1 MSVSF
6 MWRACY
12 PILLCLALSV
22 PANADMV
29 FVLNSGDASISV
41 LDARERTEL
50 RRMPA
55 LREVHHAVL
64 TPDGSTLVVGDSG
77 GNELIFLDPG
87 TGELR
92 NRVRISN
99 PYHLEY
105 SPDGKY
111 LVVASLRRDQVD
123 IYDAG
128 TMALLGRL
136 QQPDKPSHVAFSPD
150 SRFAYVTLQGT
161 GEVVAVDLVTRM
173 AAWTVAV
180 GPEPAGII
188 WHRGR
193 LIIGLMGSTNFVQ
206 LDPMTRQVTHAFS
219 VGRGAHVVV
228 ASPDGRSLYAT
239 ARVESGLWEV
249 DADTLEV
256 RRRFDVPGGPDCIS
270 FDPDG
275 RLWMT
280 LRWLGRVGVLDPRT
294 GTLEQI
300 RVGRSPH
307 GIFVMPRRHGMRADF
322 AAIMP
327 GATSGS
333 RPLPRPLQARQGET
347 PADRPV
353 PPVVSAAPS
362 LAPGPSVHPAR
373 NSRRA
378 GLDMPILTITPVRVE
393 TLR

>member
-1 MSVSF
+1 
-6 MWRACY
+6 MWRAF
-12 PILLCLALSV
+12 PLLLVCLALAL
-22 PANADMV
+22 PARADMV

-41 LDARERTEL
+41 LDARERVEM

-64 TPDGSTLVVGDSG
+64 TPDGGTLVVGDSG
-77 GNELIFLDPG
+77 GNELMFLDPAN
-87 TGELR
+87 GELR
-92 NRVRISN
+92 RRLRISN

-128 TMALLGRL
+128 TMALLARL
-136 QQPDKPSHVAFSPD
+136 QQPDKPSHIAFSPD
-150 SRFAYVTLQGT
+150 SRFAYVTLQGS
-161 GEVVAVDLVTRM
+161 GEVVAVDLDRRE

-193 LIIGLMGSTNFVQ
+193 LIMGLMGSTDFVQ
-206 LDPMTRQVTHAFS
+206 LNPETREVTRAFS

-228 ASPDGRSLYAT
+228 PSPDGRSLYAT
-239 ARVESGLWEV
+239 ARVESGVWEV
-249 DADTLEV
+249 DAETLEV
-256 RRRFDVPGGPDCIS
+256 KRRFDVQGGPDCIA

-275 RLWMT
+275 RLWIT

-307 GIFVMPRRHGMRADF
+307 GIFVMPRREGMRADF

-327 GATSGS
+327 GAVSGS
-333 RPLPRPLQARQGET
+333 RPLPRPLEPRQGEH

-353 PPVVSAAPS
+353 PPMVSEAPS
-362 LAPGPSVHPAR
+362 LAPGPSLTPPR
-373 NSRRA
+373 PSRRTA
-378 GLDMPILTITPVRVE
+378 ADVPSLIITPVRVE
-393 TLR
+393 PAR

>member
-1 MSVSF
+1 
-6 MWRACY
+6 MWRAF
-12 PILLCLALSV
+12 PPFLLCLALAF
-22 PANADMV
+22 PASADMV
-29 FVLNSGDASISV
+29 YVLNSGDASISV
-41 LDARERTEL
+41 LDARERMEL

-64 TPDGSTLVVGDSG
+64 TPDGGTLVVGDSG
-77 GNELIFLDPG
+77 GNELIFLDPA

-92 NRVRISN
+92 RRVRISN

-128 TMALLGRL
+128 TLTLLGRL
-136 QQPDKPSHVAFSPD
+136 QQPDKPSHIAFSPD

-161 GEVVAVDLVTRM
+161 GEVVAVDLETR
-173 AAWTVAV
+173 AAVWTVPV

-193 LIIGLMGSTNFVQ
+193 LLVGLMGTTDFIQ
-206 LDPMTRQVTHAFS
+206 LNPTTREVTPAFT

-228 ASPDGRSLYAT
+228 PSPDGRSLYAT
-239 ARVESGLWEV
+239 ARVESGLWEI
-249 DADTLEV
+249 DAETLEV
-256 RRRFDVPGGPDCIS
+256 KRRFDVPGGPDCIS

-294 GTLEQI
+294 GTLDQI

-307 GIFVMPRRHGMRADF
+307 GIFVMPRREGMRADF

-333 RPLPRPLQARQGET
+333 RPLPRPLEARQGEN

-353 PPVVSAAPS
+353 PPMMSAAPS
-362 LAPGPSVHPAR
+362 LAPGPSVQPAR
-373 NSRRA
+373 ASRRVA
-378 GLDMPILTITPVRVE
+378 AEMPSLTITPVRVE
-393 TLR
+393 APR

>member
-1 MSVSF
+1 
-6 MWRACY
+6 
-12 PILLCLALSV
+12 
-22 PANADMV
+22 
-29 FVLNSGDASISV
+29 
-41 LDARERTEL
+41 
-50 RRMPA
+50 MPA

-77 GNELIFLDPG
+77 GNELIFLDPR

-92 NRVRISN
+92 DRVRISN

-307 GIFVMPRRHGMRADF
+307 GIFVMPRRDGMRADF

-327 GATSGS
+327 GAVSGS
-333 RPLPRPLQARQGET
+333 RPLPRPLQARQGEI

-353 PPVVSAAPS
+353 PPVMSAAPS
-362 LAPGPSVHPAR
+362 LAPGPSVQPTR

-378 GLDMPILTITPVRVE
+378 GLDMPILTVTPVRVE
-393 TLR
+393 TFR

>member
-1 MSVSF
+1 
-6 MWRACY
+6 MWRIFFVVFVCMG
-12 PILLCLALSV
+12 LA
-22 PANADMV
+22 PMARADIV

-41 LDARERTEL
+41 LDARERTEI

-64 TPDGSTLVVGDSG
+64 TPDGHTLVVGDSG
-77 GNELIFLDPG
+77 GNELVFLDPA

-92 NRVRISN
+92 QRVRISN

-105 SPDGKY
+105 SPDGRH
-111 LVVASLRRDQVD
+111 LVVASLRRDQID

-128 TMALLGRL
+128 TLALLARL
-136 QQPDKPSHVAFSPD
+136 NQPDKPSHVAFSPD
-150 SRFAYVTLQGT
+150 SRFVYVTLQGS
-161 GEVVAVDLVTRM
+161 GEVVAIDLATRE
-173 AAWTVAV
+173 AAWTVPV

-193 LIIGLMGSTNFVQ
+193 LLVGLMGSSDFVQ
-206 LDPMTRQVTHAFS
+206 LNPATRAVSHAFS

-228 ASPDGRSLYAT
+228 PSPDGRSLYAT
-239 ARVESGLWEV
+239 ARVESGVWEV
-249 DADTLEV
+249 DAVTLEV
-256 RRRFDVPGGPDCIS
+256 KRRFDVPGGPDCIA

-294 GTLEQI
+294 GALEQI

-307 GIFVMPRRHGMRADF
+307 GIFVMPRREGVRADF

-333 RPLPRPLQARQGET
+333 RPLPRPLAPRPGEN
-347 PADRPV
+347 PADRPA
-353 PPVVSAAPS
+353 PPVMASAPS
-362 LAPGPSVHPAR
+362 LAPGPSVAPRA
-373 NSRRA
+373 SRRA
-378 GLDMPILTITPVRVE
+378 DMPNLVITPVRVE
-393 TLR
+393 RGR